1 MFFLLS
7 TVDDFIIYVQSFFF
21 FFSFFFV
28 CVALVICGVLGSP
41 FTWPRTLLGWY
52 KSNNR
57 VSLWVS
63 WIILGKVRA
72 WTHYY
77 KWFLNM
83 FHFFFAIQILSFLS
97 CSHDVAKESIF
108 YSYTRHING
117 FAATLDDQ
125 VAAEIASKKSAVSF
139 LAPCY
144 ILSFFSLYLI
154 LCIYIYIYIYNLYK

>member
-1 MFFLLS
+1 
-7 TVDDFIIYVQSFFF
+7 
-21 FFSFFFV
+21 
-28 CVALVICGVLGSP
+28 
-41 FTWPRTLLGWY
+41 
-52 KSNNR
+52 
-57 VSLWVS
+57 
-63 WIILGKVRA
+63 
-72 WTHYY
+72 
-77 KWFLNM
+77 M

-154 LCIYIYIYIYNLYK
+154 LYIYIYIYNLYK